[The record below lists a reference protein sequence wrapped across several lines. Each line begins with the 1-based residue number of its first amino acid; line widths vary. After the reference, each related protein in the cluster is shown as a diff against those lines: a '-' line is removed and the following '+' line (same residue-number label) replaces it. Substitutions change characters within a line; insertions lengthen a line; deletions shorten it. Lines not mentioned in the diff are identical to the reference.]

1 MRRYPRSDLAVGVAI
16 AALIVVGIA
25 WSLAMLW
32 WLVWSILDLANGNP
46 ATGWNVLGV
55 IIPSISIL
63 GTIAQR
69 ARR

>member
-16 AALIVVGIA
+16 AALIVLGIA
-25 WSLAMLW
+25 WSALMLW

-63 GTIAQR
+63 GAIAQR